1 MIHELLQITGS
12 HNVEGTLLIPKDT
25 GSAQTVTGS
34 VAHQNGEIFIFNGEN
49 WQTLGAQSGI
59 TQPDF
64 SLRYIVVA
72 GGGGGGGWG
81 GGGGAGG
88 MLTGSIATVTSGS
101 SFTATIGGGG
111 TAGAGGSY
119 TAGGDGGAS
128 SLAGSGYTTVST
140 VGGGGGGYYN
150 GYDGRDGGSGGGGG
164 IAESGTNNVTDG
176 GSGTAGQGNDG
187 GRGGGRSGI
196 YYGGGGGGG
205 AGQVGQDHV
214 GQTRGGHGGSG
225 SLSNIT
231 GTDTFYAGGGG
242 GHTDRSGNASI
253 RALGGPGGGGD
264 GGIYNN
270 PNRSAEAGDA
280 NTGGGG
286 GSATG
291 TGVAYDSFSAA
302 GGSGIVIVS
311 YDSGSLNGAGGIVG
325 PGSGSKKS
333 HSFLSTD
340 TFKIGATTDFQIVTD
355 NLKLHLDAGDFSS
368 RGDSTWTDLTSTGY
382 NATLVSSPT
391 LTNFYYEFDG
401 SADYGTFSSTAATD
415 LQNDTQG
422 SIEVWVYGDSF
433 SSGNARKTIFGTGH
447 SSSTSNWVVLR
458 VHNSNGIQMSVWDG
472 STSRDFKTGSVP
484 STGAWLHIVATA
496 TSDGTGKI
504 YLNGVSQSVTYAGGG
519 SAGDGS
525 SRWFSHSSTNT
536 LQVGALDRGGH
547 GNNYDPWDGRIAQV
561 RYYTDVLTDAEVLQN
576 YNATKTNFS

>member
-242 GHTDRSGNASI
+242 GHTDRSGNASVH
-253 RALGGPGGGGD
+253 ALGGPGGGGD

-270 PNRSAEAGDA
+270 PNKSAVAGETG
-280 NTGGGG
+280 TGGGG

-291 TGVAYDSFSAA
+291 TGVGYDSFSAA
-302 GGSGIVIVS
+302 GGSGVVIVS
-311 YDSGSLNGAGGIVG
+311 YDSGSFNGGGGIVG

-333 HSFLSTD
+333 HSFLTTG

-355 NLKLHLDAGDFSS
+355 NMTLHLDAGDYAS
-368 RGDSTWTDLTSTGY
+368 RGTSTWTDLTGNQNGT
-382 NATLVSSPT
+382 VSGPS
-391 LTNFYYEFDG
+391 LDGNFYYTFSDSSTDEITTGTIGNIGTD
-401 SADYGTFSSTAATD
+401 GTFEGWYYFNTSLTSNPRFWCTTNNTGGADAYIDTSTGR
-415 LQNDTQG
+415 LYLHG
-422 SIEVWVYGDSF
+422 
-433 SSGNARKTIFGTGH
+433 GTGGTTAVFSLNAWVH
-447 SSSTSNWVVLR
+447 VAVTYTS
-458 VHNSNGIQMSVWDG
+458 
-472 STSRDFKTGSVP
+472 
-484 STGAWLHIVATA
+484 GAIA
-496 TSDGTGKI
+496 I
-504 YLNGVSQSVTYAGGG
+504 YYNGVSQTLTGTTTGYNL
-519 SAGDGS
+519 
-525 SRWFSHSSTNT
+525 TNT
-536 LQVGALDRGGH
+536 NNLHIGAFESNGYAWRG
-547 GNNYDPWDGRIAQV
+547 YIAQF
-561 RYYTDVLTDAEVLQN
+561 RMYSDALSAAEVLQN
-576 YNATKTNFS
+576 YNATKTNFV

>member
-64 SLRYIVVA
+64 SLSYLVVA
-72 GGGGGGGWG
+72 AGGGGGGWG

-101 SFTATIGGGG
+101 SFTMTV
-111 TAGAGGSY
+111 GAGGSAGTTAY
-119 TAGGDGGAS
+119 SAGGDGGAS
-128 SLAGSGYTTVST
+128 SLAGSGYTSVST

-150 GYDGRDGGSGGGGG
+150 GNDGRDGGSGGGGG
-164 IAESGTNNVTDG
+164 IAESGTDNVTSG

-187 GRGGGRSGI
+187 GQGGGRSGV

-205 AGQVGQDHV
+205 AGQIGQNHV

-242 GHTDRSGNASI
+242 GHTDRSGDTNI

-270 PNRSAEAGDA
+270 PNRSAEEGDA

-291 TGVAYDSFSAA
+291 AGASYDSYSAA
-302 GGSGIVIVS
+302 GGSGVVIVS
-311 YDSGSLNGAGGIVG
+311 YDSGSFNGAGGIVG

-355 NLKLHLDAGDFSS
+355 NLKLHLDAGNFSS

-536 LQVGALDRGGH
+536 LQVGALDRGSY

>member
-12 HNVEGTLLIPKDT
+12 HNVEGTLIIPKDT

-34 VAHQNGEIFIFNGEN
+34 VAQQNGEIFIFNGQN

-64 SLRYIVVA
+64 SLSYLVVA

-101 SFTATIGGGG
+101 SFTMTIGGGG
-111 TAGAGGSY
+111 TAGSGGSY

-128 SLAGSGYTTVST
+128 SLVGSGYTSVST
-140 VGGGGGGYYN
+140 VGGGGGGYYS
-150 GYDGRDGGSGGGGG
+150 GYNGRDGGSGGGGG
-164 IAESGTNNVTDG
+164 ISESGTNNTTTG

-187 GRGGGRSGI
+187 GRGGGRSGT

-205 AGQVGQDHV
+205 AGQVGQDHL

-264 GGIYNN
+264 GGIYYN
-270 PNRSAEAGDA
+270 PNRSAEEGDA

-291 TGVAYDSFSAA
+291 TGVGYDSFSAA
-302 GGSGIVIVS
+302 GGSGVVIVS

-325 PGSGSKKS
+325 PGSGGKKS
-333 HSFLSTD
+333 HSFLTTG

-355 NLKLHLDAGDFSS
+355 SLVAHYDAGNFDS
-368 RGDSTWTDLTSTGY
+368 RGTSTWTDLTGTSNGSVTNATLGQNFFYSFDGSGDYIDLGSIDTFSDGKYTMEAWCKVPAFSSPALMSIFTLQDNIYAYMFIYADGSFRLNTETSSGTANLYTSTGY
-382 NATLVSSPT
+382 DDGNWHHVVATYTPGLLSAYVDNTADGTNTSGTGNPNSNDGWSLVGGYDSSKASLSQQYP
-391 LTNFYYEFDG
+391 LLGDVAQIRVYNK
-401 SADYGTFSSTAATD
+401 ALTAAEI
-415 LQNDTQG
+415 
-422 SIEVWVYGDSF
+422 S
-433 SSGNARKTIFGTGH
+433 
-447 SSSTSNWVVLR
+447 
-458 VHNSNGIQMSVWDG
+458 
-472 STSRDFKTGSVP
+472 
-484 STGAWLHIVATA
+484 
-496 TSDGTGKI
+496 
-504 YLNGVSQSVTYAGGG
+504 
-519 SAGDGS
+519 
-525 SRWFSHSSTNT
+525 
-536 LQVGALDRGGH
+536 
-547 GNNYDPWDGRIAQV
+547 
-561 RYYTDVLTDAEVLQN
+561 QN
-576 YNATKTNFS
+576 YNATKTNFV